1 MANQTRALIDT
12 NSSNAYT
19 ALITELVSQQA
30 QENLRDRL
38 VHAMPGN
45 YTAGRFQKGSNEIR
59 YARYPDLTPLG
70 ISDTLG
76 EGLAPAEYDLT
87 ITTESFIPKQYGKV
101 LKITDLAQL
110 DSPHDLISIASERL
124 ARAATESMDT
134 IIRDVLKQGT
144 NVRYALGRASRALVQ
159 STDKLT
165 GLEIKQ
171 TVAKLKAANVPTFA
185 DGFYRAII
193 HPSVEFDL
201 LTDTAAN
208 GFLEASK
215 YTKNLQLLNGEIGAY
230 AGVRFLVSPTAA
242 TFTGGVG
249 GALTIHS
256 TFVFGPDAYIV
267 GDSQTLQSYFVAP
280 GGDHSDP
287 ISQIATLGFKMR
299 FGAILR
305 GEGAAGDGVTSF
317 DGSNTSTGQ
326 PRYIRVESVAST
338 L

>member
-1 MANQTRALIDT
+1 MATQTRALLDS
-12 NSSNAYT
+12 NSSNAYS
-19 ALITELVSQQA
+19 ALITELVAQQA

-70 ISDTLG
+70 VADTLTEAG
-76 EGLAPAEYDLT
+76 APAEYDLT
-87 ITTESFIPKQYGKV
+87 VTTESFVPKQYGKV
-101 LKITDLAQL
+101 LKISDLAQL

-124 ARAATESMDT
+124 ARVATESMDT
-134 IIRDVLKQGT
+134 IIRDVIAQGT
-144 NVRYALGRASRALVQ
+144 NVRYVAGRASRSLVQ
-159 STDKLT
+159 AGDKLT
-165 GLEIKQ
+165 GLEVKQ
-171 TVAKLKAANVPTFA
+171 TVAKLKAANIPTFA

-193 HPSVEFDL
+193 HPSVEFDVM
-201 LTDTAAN
+201 TDTSAN

-215 YTKNLQLLNGEIGAY
+215 YTKSLDLLNGEIGAY
-230 AGVRFLVSPTAA
+230 AGVRFLVSPTAK

-256 TFVFGPDAYIV
+256 SYFFGPDSYIV

-287 ISQIATLGFKMR
+287 ISQIAVLGFKMR

-305 GEGAAGDGVTSF
+305 GEGTTGEF

>member
-1 MANQTRALIDT
+1 MATNTRAVIDG
-12 NSSNAYT
+12 NSSNAYS

-45 YTAGRFQKGSNEIR
+45 YTSGRFQKGSNEIR

-70 ISDTLG
+70 IADTLTEAG
-76 EGLAPAEYDLT
+76 APAEYDLT
-87 ITTESFIPKQYGKV
+87 VTTESFIPKQYGKV
-101 LKITDLAQL
+101 LKISDLAQL
-110 DSPHDLISIASERL
+110 DSPHDLIAIASERL
-124 ARAATESMDT
+124 ARAATESMDQ

-144 NVRYALGRASRALVQ
+144 NVRYAAGRAGRSTLAT
-159 STDKLT
+159 TDKLT

-201 LTDTAAN
+201 LTDTSAN
-208 GFLEASK
+208 GFLEATK
-215 YTKNLQLLNGEIGAY
+215 YTKSLDLLNGEIGAY
-230 AGVRFLVSPTAA
+230 AGVRFMVSPQAA

-287 ISQIATLGFKMR
+287 IAQVATLGFKMR

-305 GEGAAGDGVTSF
+305 GEGTTGEF

-326 PRYIRVESVAST
+326 PRYLRVESVAST

>member
-1 MANQTRALIDT
+1 MATQTRALLDSN
-12 NSSNAYT
+12 NSNVYS
-19 ALITELVSQQA
+19 ALITELVAQQA

-70 ISDTLG
+70 VADTLTEAG
-76 EGLAPAEYDLT
+76 APAEYDLT
-87 ITTESFIPKQYGKV
+87 VTTESFVPKQYGKV
-101 LKITDLAQL
+101 LKISDLAQL

-124 ARAATESMDT
+124 ARVATESMDT
-134 IIRDVLKQGT
+134 IIRDVIAQGT
-144 NVRYALGRASRALVQ
+144 NVRSVAGRASRSLVQ

-165 GLEIKQ
+165 GLEVKQ
-171 TVAKLKAANVPTFA
+171 TVAKLKAANIPTFA

-193 HPSVEFDL
+193 HPSVEFDVM
-201 LTDTAAN
+201 TDTSAN

-215 YTKNLQLLNGEIGAY
+215 YTKSLDLLNGEIGAY
-230 AGVRFLVSPTAA
+230 AGVRFLVSPTAK
-242 TFTGGVG
+242 TFPNSGVG
-249 GALTIHS
+249 SALTVHS
-256 TFVFGPDAYIV
+256 SYFFGPDSYIV

-287 ISQIATLGFKMR
+287 ISQIAVLGFKMR

-305 GEGAAGDGVTSF
+305 GEGTTGEF

>member
-1 MANQTRALIDT
+1 MATQTRATLDSG
-12 NSSNAYT
+12 SSNAYS
-19 ALITELVSQQA
+19 ALITELVAQQA

-70 ISDTLG
+70 VGDELTEAG
-76 EGLAPAEYDLT
+76 APAEYDLT
-87 ITTESFIPKQYGKV
+87 ITTESFVPKQYGKV
-101 LKITDLAQL
+101 LKISDLAQL

-124 ARAATESMDT
+124 ARVATESMDK
-134 IIRDVLKQGT
+134 IIRDVIAQGT
-144 NVRYALGRASRALVQ
+144 NVRYVAGRASRSLVQ

-165 GLEIKQ
+165 GLEVKQ
-171 TVAKLKAANVPTFA
+171 TVAKLKAANIPTFA

-201 LTDTAAN
+201 MTDTSAN

-215 YTKNLQLLNGEIGAY
+215 YTKTLDLLNGEIGAY
-230 AGVRFLVSPTAA
+230 AGVRFLVSPTAK

-256 TFVFGPDAYIV
+256 SYFFGPDSYIV

-287 ISQIATLGFKMR
+287 ISQIAVLGFKMR

-305 GEGAAGDGVTSF
+305 GEGTTGEF

>member
-1 MANQTRALIDT
+1 MATNTRATIDAG
-12 NSSNAYT
+12 SSNAYS
-19 ALITELVSQQA
+19 ALITELVAQQA
-30 QENLRDRL
+30 QENLRNRL

-70 ISDTLG
+70 VGDTLTEAG
-76 EGLAPAEYDLT
+76 APGEYDLT
-87 ITTESFIPKQYGKV
+87 VTTESFVPKQYGKV
-101 LKITDLAQL
+101 LKISDLAQL
-110 DSPHDLISIASERL
+110 DSPHDLIAVASERL
-124 ARAATESMDT
+124 ARAATESMDN
-134 IIRDVLKQGT
+134 IIRDILKQGT
-144 NVRYALGRASRALVQ
+144 NVRYAAGRASRATIA

-171 TVAKLKAANVPTFA
+171 TVAKMKAANIPTFA

-193 HPSVEFDL
+193 SPAVEFDL
-201 LTDTAAN
+201 MTDTSAN

-215 YTKNLQLLNGEIGAY
+215 YTKSLDLLNGEIGAY
-230 AGVRFLVSPTAA
+230 SGVRFMVAPGAA

-256 TFVFGPDAYIV
+256 SFFFGPDAYIV

-287 ISQIATLGFKMR
+287 IAQVATLGFKMR

-305 GEGAAGDGVTSF
+305 GEGDTGEF
-317 DGSNTSTGQ
+317 DGSTTSTGQ
-326 PRYIRVESVAST
+326 PRYLRVESVAST

>member
-1 MANQTRALIDT
+1 MATQTRALLDS
-12 NSSNAYT
+12 NSSNAYS
-19 ALITELVSQQA
+19 ALITELVAQQA

-70 ISDTLG
+70 VADTLTEAG
-76 EGLAPAEYDLT
+76 APAEYDLT
-87 ITTESFIPKQYGKV
+87 VTTESFVPKQYGKV
-101 LKITDLAQL
+101 LKISDLAQL

-124 ARAATESMDT
+124 ARVATESMDT
-134 IIRDVLKQGT
+134 IIRDVIAQGT
-144 NVRYALGRASRALVQ
+144 NVRYVAGRASRALVQ

-165 GLEIKQ
+165 GLEVKQ
-171 TVAKLKAANVPTFA
+171 TVAKLKAANIPTFA

-193 HPSVEFDL
+193 HPSVEFDVM
-201 LTDTAAN
+201 TDTSAN

-215 YTKNLQLLNGEIGAY
+215 YTKSLDLLNGEIGAY
-230 AGVRFLVSPTAA
+230 AGVRFLVSPTAK

-256 TFVFGPDAYIV
+256 SYFFGPDSYIV

-287 ISQIATLGFKMR
+287 ISQIAVLGFKMR

-305 GEGAAGDGVTSF
+305 GEGTTGEF

>member
-1 MANQTRALIDT
+1 MATQTRATLDAG
-12 NSSNAYT
+12 SSNAYS

-45 YTAGRFQKGSNEIR
+45 YTSGRFQKGSNEIR

-70 ISDTLG
+70 IGDTLTEAG
-76 EGLAPAEYDLT
+76 APAEYDLT
-87 ITTESFIPKQYGKV
+87 ITTESFVPRQYGKV
-101 LKITDLAQL
+101 LKISDLAQL
-110 DSPHDLISIASERL
+110 DSPHDLIAIASERL

-134 IIRDVLKQGT
+134 IIRDVVKQGT
-144 NVRYALGRASRALVQ
+144 NVRYAAGRASRATVA

-171 TVAKLKAANVPTFA
+171 TVARMKAANIPTFA

-193 HPSVEFDL
+193 SPAVEFDL
-201 LTDTAAN
+201 LTDTTDN
-208 GFLEASK
+208 GFLQATK
-215 YTKNLQLLNGEIGAY
+215 YTKSLDLLNGEIGTY
-230 AGVRFLVSPTAA
+230 AGVRFLVTPNAA

-256 TFVFGPDAYIV
+256 SFFFGPDAYIV

-287 ISQIATLGFKMR
+287 IAQVATLGFKMR

-305 GEGAAGDGVTSF
+305 GEGTTGEF

-326 PRYIRVESVAST
+326 PRYLRVESVAST

>member
-1 MANQTRALIDT
+1 MATQTRALLDT
-12 NSSNAYT
+12 NSSNAYS
-19 ALITELVSQQA
+19 ALITELVAQQA

-70 ISDTLG
+70 VADTLTEAG
-76 EGLAPAEYDLT
+76 APAEYDLT
-87 ITTESFIPKQYGKV
+87 VTTESFVPKQYGKV
-101 LKITDLAQL
+101 LKISDLAQL

-124 ARAATESMDT
+124 ARVATESMDT
-134 IIRDVLKQGT
+134 IIRDVIAQGT
-144 NVRYALGRASRALVQ
+144 NVRYVAGRASRSLIQ

-165 GLEIKQ
+165 GLEVKQ
-171 TVAKLKAANVPTFA
+171 TVAKLKAANIPTFA

-193 HPSVEFDL
+193 HPSVEFDVM
-201 LTDTAAN
+201 TDTSAN

-215 YTKNLQLLNGEIGAY
+215 YTKSLDLLNGEIGAY
-230 AGVRFLVSPTAA
+230 AGVRFLVSPTAK

-256 TFVFGPDAYIV
+256 SYFFGPDSYIV

-287 ISQIATLGFKMR
+287 ISQIAVLGFKMR

-305 GEGAAGDGVTSF
+305 GEGTTGEF

>member
-1 MANQTRALIDT
+1 MATQTRALLDS
-12 NSSNAYT
+12 NSSNAYS
-19 ALITELVSQQA
+19 ALITELVAQQA

-70 ISDTLG
+70 VADTLTEAG
-76 EGLAPAEYDLT
+76 APAEYDLT
-87 ITTESFIPKQYGKV
+87 VTTESFVPKQYGKV
-101 LKITDLAQL
+101 LKISDLAQL

-124 ARAATESMDT
+124 ARVATESMDT
-134 IIRDVLKQGT
+134 IIRDVIAQGT
-144 NVRYALGRASRALVQ
+144 NVRYVAGRASRSLVQ

-165 GLEIKQ
+165 GLEVKQ
-171 TVAKLKAANVPTFA
+171 TVAKLKAANIPTFA

-193 HPSVEFDL
+193 HPSVEFDIM
-201 LTDTAAN
+201 TDTSAN

-215 YTKNLQLLNGEIGAY
+215 YTKSLDLLNGEIGAY
-230 AGVRFLVSPTAA
+230 AGVRFLVSPTAK

-256 TFVFGPDAYIV
+256 SYFFGPDSYIV

-287 ISQIATLGFKMR
+287 ISQIAVLGFKMR

-305 GEGAAGDGVTSF
+305 GEGTTGEF

>member
-1 MANQTRALIDT
+1 MATNTRATIDAG
-12 NSSNAYT
+12 SSNAYS

-30 QENLRDRL
+30 QENLRNRL

-70 ISDTLG
+70 VADTLTEAG
-76 EGLAPAEYDLT
+76 APAEYDLT
-87 ITTESFIPKQYGKV
+87 VTTESFVPKQYGKV
-101 LKITDLAQL
+101 LKISDLAQL

-124 ARAATESMDT
+124 ARAATESMDN
-134 IIRDVLKQGT
+134 IIRDVIKQGT
-144 NVRYALGRASRALVQ
+144 NVRYAAGRASRALVQ
-159 STDKLT
+159 SGDKLT

-171 TVAKLKAANVPTFA
+171 TVAKMKAANIPTFA

-201 LTDTAAN
+201 LTDTSTN
-208 GFLEASK
+208 GFLEATK
-215 YTKNLQLLNGEIGAY
+215 YTKSLDLLNGEIGAY
-230 AGVRFLVSPTAA
+230 AGVRFMVSPSAA

-280 GGDHSDP
+280 GGDHADP
-287 ISQIATLGFKMR
+287 IAQVATLGFKMR

-305 GEGAAGDGVTSF
+305 GEGATGEF
-317 DGSNTSTGQ
+317 DGSDTSTGQ
-326 PRYIRVESVAST
+326 PRYLRVESVAST

>member
-1 MANQTRALIDT
+1 MANNTRAYIDG
-12 NSSNAYT
+12 NSSNAYS
-19 ALITELVSQQA
+19 ALITELVASQA
-30 QENLRDRL
+30 QENLRSRL

-59 YARYPDLTPLG
+59 YARYPDLAPLG
-70 ISDTLG
+70 IDDTLG
-76 EGLAPAEYDLT
+76 EALAPAEYDLT
-87 ITTESFIPKQYGKV
+87 VTTESFVPRQYGKV
-101 LKITDLAQL
+101 LKISDLAQL

-124 ARAATESMDT
+124 ARAATESMDN

-144 NVRYALGRASRALVQ
+144 NVRYAANRASRATVA

-171 TVAKLKAANVPTFA
+171 TVARMKAANIPTFA
-185 DGFYRAII
+185 DGFYRAIVS
-193 HPSVEFDL
+193 PAVEFDL
-201 LTDTAAN
+201 LTDTTDN
-208 GFLEASK
+208 GFLQATK
-215 YTKNLQLLNGEIGAY
+215 YTKSLDLLNGEIGTY
-230 AGVRFLVSPTAA
+230 AGVRFMVSPNAA

-256 TFVFGPDAYIV
+256 SFFFGPDAYIV

-287 ISQIATLGFKMR
+287 ISQIAVLGFKMR

-305 GEGAAGDGVTSF
+305 GEGATGEF

-326 PRYIRVESVAST
+326 PRYLRVESVASA